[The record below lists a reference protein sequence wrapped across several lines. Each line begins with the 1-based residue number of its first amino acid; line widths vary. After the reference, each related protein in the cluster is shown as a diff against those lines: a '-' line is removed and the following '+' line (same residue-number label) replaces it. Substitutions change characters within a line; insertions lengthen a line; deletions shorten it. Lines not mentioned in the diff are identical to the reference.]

1 MLAVCNGAATVENS
15 LVVPQKLN
23 LELADDPAVP
33 LGGFTQKN

>member
-1 MLAVCNGAATVENS
+1 MLAAYNCVATVENS

-33 LGGFTQKN
+33 LVGFTQKN